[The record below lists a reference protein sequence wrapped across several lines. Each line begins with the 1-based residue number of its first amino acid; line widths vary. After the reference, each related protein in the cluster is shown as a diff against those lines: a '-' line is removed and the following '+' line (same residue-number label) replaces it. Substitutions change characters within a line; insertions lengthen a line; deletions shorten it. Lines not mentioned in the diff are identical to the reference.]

1 MHKLQELREDAGF
14 TVAELAEYTG
24 LSTSTI
30 YGIENGTSEFKTH
43 VGVAQI
49 LAETF
54 DCDVNDIFTSEEL
67 SHRGRPPLTGK
78 PIGHVTSMLEV
89 SVTKNGQTE
98 TFRLFHELEG
108 SACERCHIVM
118 PLTGKCPF
126 CD

>member
-1 MHKLQELREDAGF
+1 MHKLKKLRKDVGF
-14 TVAELAEYTG
+14 SVEELAEYTG
-24 LSTSTI
+24 LSVSTI
-30 YGIENGTSEFKTH
+30 RGIENGTSQFRTNI
-43 VGVAQI
+43 GVAQI
-49 LAETF
+49 LADTF
-54 DCDVNDIFTSEEL
+54 DCDVNDIFASEEL
-67 SHRGRPPLTGK
+67 SHLGRPPLTGK

-108 SACERCHIVM
+108 NACERCHIVM

>member
-1 MHKLQELREDAGF
+1 MHKLQKLREDAGF

-24 LSTSTI
+24 LSKKTI
-30 YGIENGTSEFKTH
+30 YSIENGASEYKTNE
-43 VGVAQI
+43 GVAQI
-49 LAETF
+49 LADAF
-54 DCDVNDIFTSEEL
+54 DCEVSDIFSPEEV

-98 TFRLFHELEG
+98 TFRLFHEFEG
-108 SACERCHIVM
+108 NACPTCHIVK
-118 PLTGKCPF
+118 PLTGQCPF